1 MNASL
6 VQSSPEE
13 KKKVTGKLEDT
24 LYCAKVVNIIMMMI
38 IINTNMVIIINII
51 IIVNMIIII
60 NIIIIITM
68 IITNIKRETD
78 LMPPCTNI
86 ILSFI

>member
-24 LYCAKVVNIIMMMI
+24 LYCAKVVNNIMMMI
-38 IINTNMVIIINII
+38 VIIIN
-51 IIVNMIIII
+51 MI
-60 NIIIIITM
+60 TY
-68 IITNIKRETD
+68 IKKV
-78 LMPPCTNI
+78 
-86 ILSFI
+86 